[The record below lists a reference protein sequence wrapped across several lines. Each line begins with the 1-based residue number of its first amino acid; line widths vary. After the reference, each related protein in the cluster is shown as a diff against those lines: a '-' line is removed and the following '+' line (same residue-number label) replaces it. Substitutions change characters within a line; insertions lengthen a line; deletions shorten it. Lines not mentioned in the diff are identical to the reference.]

1 MRSKSLLYGPS
12 YLAPSAGDTM
22 AMPNIPQDLQE
33 KLAQFEQ
40 LKQQLQM
47 VISQRGEMEAR
58 KREVAMSIEAL
69 KGHKG
74 GDVFRQVGGLL
85 LKVDDIEALRKD
97 LEEEAETIGVRV
109 SSMEKQESQIKK
121 MYESLGSELNEALR
135 GYQ

>member
-1 MRSKSLLYGPS
+1 
-12 YLAPSAGDTM
+12 M

-47 VISQRGEMEAR
+47 FISQRGEMEAR

-85 LKVDDIEALRKD
+85 LKVDDIEALRKN
-97 LEEEAETIGVRV
+97 LEEEAETMEVRV
-109 SSMEKQESQIKK
+109 SSMEKQEAQIKQ
-121 MYESLGSELNEALR
+121 MYESLGSELNETGPTWIGEVR
-135 GYQ
+135 WDRIGDVVR

>member
-1 MRSKSLLYGPS
+1 
-12 YLAPSAGDTM
+12 M

-97 LEEEAETIGVRV
+97 LEEEAETMEVRV
-109 SSMEKQESQIKK
+109 SSMEKQEAQIKQ